1 MVKKLT
7 YSGKGDKAKAMAPT
21 VAEALE
27 RFAKQNAEF
36 AEAVEQGD
44 FNACMDAIS
53 AKVGN
58 AISDMEI
65 IKRAVEYYFAG
76 AKVHFDM
83 RIELEG
89 DAPKA
94 EPRKII
100 SLEDFL

>member
-1 MVKKLT
+1 MAKLS
-7 YSGKGDKAKAMAPT
+7 YSGKDQKARVMAPT
-21 VAEALE
+21 VAEALK
-27 RFAKQNAEF
+27 RFGKQNAEF

-53 AKVGN
+53 KDVG
-58 AISDMEI
+58 ASISDMEI
-65 IKRAVEYYFAG
+65 IKRAVEFYFAG

>member
-1 MVKKLT
+1 MAKLS
-7 YSGKGDKAKAMAPT
+7 YSGKDLKARVMAPT
-21 VAEALE
+21 VAEALK
-27 RFAKQNAEF
+27 RFGKQNAEF

-53 AKVGN
+53 KDVGS

-83 RIELEG
+83 RIELQG
-89 DAPKA
+89 DEPVA
-94 EPRKII
+94 EKKKIL

>member
-1 MVKKLT
+1 MAKLS
-7 YSGKGDKAKAMAPT
+7 YSGKDQKAKVMAPT
-21 VAEALE
+21 VAEALK
-27 RFAKQNAEF
+27 RFGEQNAEF

-44 FNACMDAIS
+44 FNACMDTIS

-65 IKRAVEYYFAG
+65 IRKAVEFYFAG

-89 DAPKA
+89 DEPVA
-94 EPRKII
+94 EKKKIL